1 MDGSSRS
8 TEPLMKRVTLFA
20 GHYGSGK
27 SSLAVEYALKLASE
41 GDRTIIAD
49 LDIVNPYFRSMD
61 SRAELESAGV
71 DVIVSPYAGSNVD
84 VPALPGEMYR
94 IVDDREVKAVVD
106 VGGDDRGA
114 LALGRLSGAL
124 KQENDYEMI
133 LVVNFLRPLTQTPEE
148 AAQVICEIEQAGS
161 LPFTGIVNNTNL
173 GELTTREHV
182 LEGLE
187 KAEKL
192 SSMSGLKLLGSTVK
206 LELLPEIKTASAI
219 YPVRIRHRADWAI
232 F

>member
-1 MDGSSRS
+1 
-8 TEPLMKRVTLFA
+8 MKRVTLFA

-27 SSLAVEYALKLASE
+27 SSLAVEYAIRLALE
-41 GDRTIIAD
+41 GHKTLIAD

-61 SRAELESAGV
+61 SRKELESVGAE
-71 DVIVSPYAGSNVD
+71 VIVSPYAGSNVD

-94 IVDDREVKAVVD
+94 IVDDRDYNAVVD

-124 KQENDYEMI
+124 KQENDYEML

-148 AAQVICEIEQAGS
+148 ALQVIGEIETAGH
-161 LPFTGIVNNTNL
+161 LPFTGIINNTNL

-182 LEGLE
+182 LQGLE

-192 SSMSGLKLLGSTVK
+192 SELCGLTLLGSTVK
-206 LELLPEIKTASAI
+206 QELLPEIKTEGAFI
-219 YPVRIRHRADWAI
+219 PIKIRHRADWAI

>member
-1 MDGSSRS
+1 
-8 TEPLMKRVTLFA
+8 MKRVTLFA

-206 LELLPEIKTASAI
+206 PELLPEIKTASAI
-219 YPVRIRHRADWAI
+219 YPVKIRHRADWAI